1 VAPRQATPVAKR
13 RIWVDTGAGV
23 GPLDVDVIST
33 TTLLPGHEIAGPA
46 LLDGSDTTIWIP
58 PRVRARVDEHRTIDM
73 QVLP

>member
-1 VAPRQATPVAKR
+1 
-13 RIWVDTGAGV
+13 
-23 GPLDVDVIST
+23 VIST

-58 PRVRARVDEHRTIDM
+58 PRVCARVDEHRTIDM